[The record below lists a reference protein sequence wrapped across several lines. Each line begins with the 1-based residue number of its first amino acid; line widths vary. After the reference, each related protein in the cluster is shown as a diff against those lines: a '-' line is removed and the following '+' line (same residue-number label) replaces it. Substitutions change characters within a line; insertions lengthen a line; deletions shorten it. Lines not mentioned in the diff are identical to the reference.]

1 MHRCY
6 TIIRKGQEVKEMTE
20 ERWLEELQ
28 MEFEWIAQGY
38 EVE

>member
-1 MHRCY
+1 VES
-6 TIIRKGQEVKEMTE
+6 KMTE

-28 MEFEWIAQGY
+28 MELEWIAQGY